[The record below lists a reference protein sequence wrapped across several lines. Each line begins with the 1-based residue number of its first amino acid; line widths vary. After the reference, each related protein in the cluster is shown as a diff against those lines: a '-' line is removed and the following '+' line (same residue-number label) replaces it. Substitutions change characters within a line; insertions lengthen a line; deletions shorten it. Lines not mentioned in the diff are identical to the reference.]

1 MKINV
6 IIEGQTFAAT
16 LEDNKTANVFLQMLP
31 LTIKMDDVNSNEKYA
46 VLPSVIK
53 NETASKIGSIQAGDI
68 MCYGEAGLVLFYE
81 TFPTSYSYVPIG
93 HIDDTEGLLEV
104 LGSGDI
110 DVQFSGQIND
120 N

>member
-6 IIEGQTFAAT
+6 IIGGQ
-16 LEDNKTANVFLQMLP
+16 
-31 LTIKMDDVNSNEKYA
+31 
-46 VLPSVIK
+46 
-53 NETASKIGSIQAGDI
+53 
-68 MCYGEAGLVLFYE
+68 